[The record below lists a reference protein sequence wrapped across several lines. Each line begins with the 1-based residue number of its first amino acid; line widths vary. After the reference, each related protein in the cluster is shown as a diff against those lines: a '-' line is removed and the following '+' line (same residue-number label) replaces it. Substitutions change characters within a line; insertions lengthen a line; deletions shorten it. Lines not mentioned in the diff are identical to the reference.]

1 MQHPEKKA
9 LSDARFERSK
19 ESLAAAQRL
28 IDTEQYMSA
37 ANRLYYAVFHA
48 MRSVLAFDGI
58 DMKHHSG
65 IISEF
70 RRLYIKTGVFDKS
83 LSNTITL
90 AYDMRTGS
98 DYDDFY
104 VISKA
109 DVSDLYADVDIFL
122 NAIRQHISA
131 R

>member
-9 LSDARFERSK
+9 LSDARFERAK
-19 ESLAAAQRL
+19 ESLAAAQHL
-28 IDTEQYMSA
+28 IDMEQYMSA

-109 DVSDLYADVDIFL
+109 DVSDLYADVNIFL
-122 NAIRQHISA
+122 NAIRQHIST